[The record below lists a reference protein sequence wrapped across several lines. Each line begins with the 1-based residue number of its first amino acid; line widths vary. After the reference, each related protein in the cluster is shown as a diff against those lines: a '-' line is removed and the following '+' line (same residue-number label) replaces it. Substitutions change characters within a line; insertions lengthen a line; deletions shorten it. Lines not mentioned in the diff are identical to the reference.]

1 MVAPSL
7 EMVTLPLSSWMSL
20 SIPLGPS
27 VVRTTSA
34 TALHAFMLLTSC
46 AFPCE
51 VSVPSFRSMIC
62 GCCLIFFFFFHGHF
76 HKHKGDNVS
85 KSLKQQEVLV
95 IMRVMKTRERERE
108 RERTIMADIF
118 VDCGGSVFESER
130 ERESVGGK

>member
-20 SIPLGPS
+20 SIPLGPR

-34 TALHAFMLLTSC
+34 TAVQAFMLLTSC

-62 GCCLIFFFFFHGHF
+62 GC
-76 HKHKGDNVS
+76 
-85 KSLKQQEVLV
+85 
-95 IMRVMKTRERERE
+95 
-108 RERTIMADIF
+108 IMADIF
-118 VDCGGSVFESER
+118 VDCGVLVFESER
-130 ERESVGGK
+130 ERESMGGK

>member
-34 TALHAFMLLTSC
+34 TAVHAFMLLTSC

-62 GCCLIFFFFFHGHF
+62 GCCFIIFFFHGHF

-95 IMRVMKTRERERE
+95 IMRVMKTRERE
-108 RERTIMADIF
+108 
-118 VDCGGSVFESER
+118 SER
-130 ERESVGGK
+130 EYHHG